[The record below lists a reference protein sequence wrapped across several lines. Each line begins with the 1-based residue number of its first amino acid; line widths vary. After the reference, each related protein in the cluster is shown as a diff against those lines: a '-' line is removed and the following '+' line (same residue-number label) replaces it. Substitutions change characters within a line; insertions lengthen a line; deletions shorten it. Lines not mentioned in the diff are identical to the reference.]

1 MTLLAES
8 FGPNSLAIV
17 DSLSS
22 RTEAIKL
29 AGDLL
34 LESGRVEADYV
45 TSMVDAVEKF
55 GPYIVIAPGI
65 ALAHGKP
72 EDGVIENGL
81 SLVVIREPL
90 AFGHGE
96 NDPVGLVFGLAA
108 RDHTSHLGISLCGG
122 PKSHYWIDHFVIVS
136 HPRVT
141 QLGFGMKS

>member
-8 FGPNSLAIV
+8 FGPSSLAIV
-17 DSLSS
+17 ESLSS
-22 RTEAIKL
+22 RTDAIKL

-90 AFGHGE
+90 TFGHGE

-108 RDHTSHLGISLCGG
+108 RDHTSHLGIMGELASFLGDSEKIKSLSQAG
-122 PKSHYWIDHFVIVS
+122 DLA
-136 HPRVT
+136 
-141 QLGFGMKS
+141 QLRELLV